1 MKWFQSLARFLS
13 AALVLGVA
21 ASASAQG
28 TASPDGRNADTWLRD
43 GDRLTIAFSPYTEH
57 FRNNPE
63 YTKHSYLL
71 DLGIESKYD
80 TVWGAD
86 KTLFGL
92 AVFKNSFGQPSQ
104 YIYWGQKWD
113 VKPWLYAKV
122 TAGLLHG
129 YKGKYKN
136 NIPFNGLGVAP
147 GIIPAVGVQFGDVR
161 AELITLGFS
170 AVMVTVGYRF

>member
-28 TASPDGRNADTWLRD
+28 TANPDGRNADTWLRD

-63 YTKHSYLL
+63 YTKHSYLV

-113 VKPWLYAKV
+113 FKPWLYAKV
-122 TAGLLHG
+122 IAGLLHG

-170 AVMVTVGYRF
+170 AVMVTVGYLF